1 MVNILSSPGHTP
13 LLLSHNLT
21 TLLLE
26 QENSLGV
33 LAVFTAQLEGGI
45 WPVGRSVLT
54 FALDSYLCKS
64 VKQCP
69 GMTSKGQAA
78 CHLCPFDSWRI

>member
-1 MVNILSSPGHTP
+1 MVNILSAPGHTL

-26 QENSLGV
+26 QEDSLRGS
-33 LAVFTAQLEGGI
+33 AVFTAQVEGGI
-45 WPVGRSVLT
+45 WPGGRSVLA
-54 FALDSYLCKS
+54 FALDGYLCKS
-64 VKQCP
+64 VKQCL